1 MQVKFMNTLL
11 IPEGLK
17 EVEELLGR
25 IDACFELGF
34 SRLGADQFEGL
45 ASVARTFTGTP
56 LGERLKEAVE
66 GLSRA
71 EFREE
76 HFITIAAARQ
86 ALQGAQY
93 DALVEHASAQGVAFA
108 RAPIPIEKV
117 DPTHTPPEIT
127 TWMQST
133 RQWLVEVALA
143 GFMQLEQET
152 VLPFIATLEQLQQ
165 RQESA
170 RLAMLL
176 SGMVHEW
183 LDAMP
188 MGSMEL
194 VPLRRWSDLWARAIV
209 SALALPAYPE
219 AEEASGT
226 LHLLGADLRHHSHAM
241 SAVFH
246 GVLLRDKEPPRQV
259 RLHASGYKVDVLD
272 EDEVWQVLDL
282 EHFDA
287 LIDAYTR
294 GKAINLAGMQLL
306 QSGDLIWDPTRAKIG
321 ASSDSLA
328 IAREHLNTEQ
338 TVLIDT
344 LPLDR
349 HPVQLAIPVF
359 LEGYGLEGKKNEP
372 ARLKVGDFEV
382 EIDELR
388 CGGRSELSPKA
399 LASSDA
405 CVGLLRFDADAW
417 TLQPLVHW
425 GKGGKPA
432 RIGSSASLKIKSGS
446 SLAILKERAGK
457 LLRVKS

>member
-1 MQVKFMNTLL
+1 MNTLV

-25 IDACFELGF
+25 IDTCFELGF

-56 LGERLKEAVE
+56 LGDRLREAVE

-76 HFITIAAARQ
+76 HFVTIAAARQ

-93 DALVEHASAQGVAFA
+93 DALVEHALAQGVAFQ
-108 RAPIPIEKV
+108 RASIPIEKV

-188 MGSMEL
+188 MGSLES
-194 VPLRRWSDLWARAIV
+194 VPLRRWSDLWARAMV
-209 SALALPAYPE
+209 SALALPAYPA
-219 AEEASGT
+219 AEEVSGT

-246 GVLLRDKEPPRQV
+246 GVLLRDGEPPRQV

-282 EHFDA
+282 ERFDA
-287 LIDAYTR
+287 LIEAYTR
-294 GKAINLAGMQLL
+294 EKALNLKDMQLL
-306 QSGDLIWDPTRAKIG
+306 PSGDLLWDASQAKIG
-321 ASSDSLA
+321 ASSNTLA

-338 TVLIDT
+338 TFLVDT

-349 HPVQLAIPVF
+349 HPVQIAIPVF
-359 LEGYGLEGKKNEP
+359 LQDYGVEGKKNAP
-372 ARLKVGDFEV
+372 AMLRAGEFEV

-388 CGGRSELSPKA
+388 CGGRSEVSPKA
-399 LASSDA
+399 IAASDA
-405 CVGLLRFDADAW
+405 CMGLLRFDAGSW
-417 TLQPLVHW
+417 TLQPLALW
-425 GKGGKPA
+425 AKAGKVS
-432 RIGSSASLKIKSGS
+432 RIGASATLKIKSGS
-446 SLAILKERAGK
+446 SIAILKERAGK